1 MNILE
6 LRKVN
11 KTFGNTKAV
20 SDVSLTIKENEI
32 VSIIGPS
39 GSGKSTLLRL
49 ISNLEKIDSGEIIL
63 FDQSMSKLRD
73 NLKKEVYQKI
83 QFIFQDFALFSHLS
97 VQDNLLLAPL
107 RVYKQNKEA
116 ITKEMKALL
125 SDFNLNDKILSYP
138 ESLSGGQRQRV
149 AIARALLTHPKFI
162 LFDEPTSALDKE
174 SVEDLTQII
183 LTLKQKGIT
192 ILIVTH
198 DTAFAKAVSER
209 LIFMD
214 NSCIIYNEHIDNI
227 SDQETRLH
235 KYLG

>member
-198 DTAFAKAVSER
+198 DMAFAKAVSER

>member
-107 RVYKQNKEA
+107 KVYKQNKEA

-198 DTAFAKAVSER
+198 DMAFAKAVSER

>member
-20 SDVSLTIKENEI
+20 NDVSLTIKENEI

-198 DTAFAKAVSER
+198 DMAFAKAVSER